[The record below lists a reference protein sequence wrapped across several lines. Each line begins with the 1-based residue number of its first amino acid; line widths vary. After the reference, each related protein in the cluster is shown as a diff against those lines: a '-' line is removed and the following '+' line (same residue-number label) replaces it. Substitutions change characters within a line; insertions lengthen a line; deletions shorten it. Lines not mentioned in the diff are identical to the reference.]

1 MEMNCNYFD
10 SHEPAPNAKTVCKQ
24 YASDVR
30 SFSSQ
35 YGSEISI
42 SYTAYNICGKP
53 SKYPAYGDFPQ
64 TFVMVSI
71 NDTGAIGFEFY
82 FHRTNSLFRE
92 RMGNGGM
99 KHLPVEFL

>member
-1 MEMNCNYFD
+1 MDENKCSF
-10 SHEPAPNAKTVCKQ
+10 SFFETSETTELISVIEQ
-24 YASDVR
+24 YATDVR
-30 SFSSQ
+30 SVSSQ

-71 NDTGAIGFEFY
+71 LLSVLYY
-82 FHRTNSLFRE
+82 FI
-92 RMGNGGM
+92 
-99 KHLPVEFL
+99 

>member
-1 MEMNCNYFD
+1 MFD
-10 SHEPAPNAKTVCKQ
+10 PCECPPETSRIIEQ
-24 YASDVR
+24 FASDVR

-64 TFVMVSI
+64 TFVMVI
-71 NDTGAIGFEFY
+71 F
-82 FHRTNSLFRE
+82 LFCFL
-92 RMGNGGM
+92 RM
-99 KHLPVEFL
+99 

>member
-1 MEMNCNYFD
+1 MYSNDCKNNFFD
-10 SHEPAPNAKTVCKQ
+10 SHEPAPDANAPFEQ

-71 NDTGAIGFEFY
+71 NDNRAI
-82 FHRTNSLFRE
+82 L
-92 RMGNGGM
+92 
-99 KHLPVEFL
+99 

>member
-1 MEMNCNYFD
+1 MYSKD
-10 SHEPAPNAKTVCKQ
+10 RKTATPDGNASLKQ
-24 YASDVR
+24 YVTDVR

-64 TFVMVSI
+64 TFVMVCKTTI
-71 NDTGAIGFEFY
+71 FE
-82 FHRTNSLFRE
+82 
-92 RMGNGGM
+92 
-99 KHLPVEFL
+99 